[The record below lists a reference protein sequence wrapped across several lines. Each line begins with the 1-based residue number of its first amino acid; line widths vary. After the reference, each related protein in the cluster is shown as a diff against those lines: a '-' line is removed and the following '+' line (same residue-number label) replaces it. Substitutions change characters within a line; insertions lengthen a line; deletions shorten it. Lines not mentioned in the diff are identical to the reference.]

1 MSNER
6 EIEELLQFIYLM
18 PVGVVQLG
26 ETGAVE
32 LLNPKSVQLL
42 QDLGID
48 ASSDG
53 ASILEQLRP
62 GLRQLWRD
70 SAGRL
75 GEVTAAQRISPV
87 RPGRVALHLV
97 LKLMRP
103 DSRCTMVVLEDVTLV
118 VEKERDL
125 ARARLRM
132 NLVLEN
138 IHGYCVLMLDAQGIV
153 FEWNPSIGRM
163 FGGAEA
169 DVVGRSVLRGIA
181 ADLRPGEPPLDFATV
196 RLAVAR
202 QGWCHLESPCR
213 RFDGSLL
220 WGDYMV
226 TAVVDPDGATSGYVA
241 VIRDMTEEH
250 SRSQKLIDAAWTDPL
265 TGLFNRRG
273 FEARIE
279 SLRARQGAAAG
290 LQTWIMIDIDHFKI
304 VNDTFGHETG
314 DEVLKAVALS
324 LQSTLREKD
333 CLARFGGEEFV
344 LLLPGETEAVGVAVA
359 ERLRK
364 KVQALAIEVGGRS
377 ICVTASFGVAQQAQ
391 GEAQAATLERADKA
405 LYRAKHEGRN
415 RVDIATLSAATAA

>member
-18 PVGVVQLG
+18 PVGVMQLG
-26 ETGAVE
+26 DTGAVE
-32 LLNPKSVQLL
+32 LLNPKAAQLL

-70 SAGRL
+70 STGRL
-75 GEVTAAQRISPV
+75 GDVTQAQRISPV

-97 LKLMRP
+97 LKLTRP
-103 DSRCTMVVLEDVTLV
+103 DARCTMVVLEDVTLV
-118 VEKERDL
+118 VERERDL
-125 ARARLRM
+125 SRARLRM

-138 IHGYCVLMLDAQGIV
+138 IHGYCVLMLDPQGIV

-169 DVVGRSVLRGIA
+169 DVVGQSVLRGIA
-181 ADLRPGEPPLDFATV
+181 ADLRSSEPPLDFAAI
-196 RLAVAR
+196 RLAVTR
-202 QGWCHLESPCR
+202 RGWCHLESPCR

-220 WGDYMV
+220 WGDCMV
-226 TAVVDPDGATSGYVA
+226 TAVVDPDGETSGYVA

-250 SRSQKLIDAAWTDPL
+250 ARSQKLINAAWTDPL
-265 TGLFNRRG
+265 TGLYNRRG

-279 SLRARQGAAAG
+279 SLRGRQGGAAG

-304 VNDTFGHETG
+304 VNDSFGHETG

-333 CLARFGGEEFV
+333 FLARFGGEEFV

-359 ERLRK
+359 ERLRMK
-364 KVQALAIEVGGRS
+364 LQALVIKVGGRS
-377 ICVTASFGVAQQAQ
+377 IGVTASFGVAQQAQ
-391 GEAQAATLERADKA
+391 GEAQAATLERADTA
-405 LYRAKHEGRN
+405 LYRAKHAGRN
-415 RVDIATLSAATAA
+415 RVDIAPLSATAA